1 LAVETLDELLTE
13 NARGAASGDSSARTT
28 ERRRYVRIRIA
39 AQRPTTVRIDEKNA
53 ALVVNIGEGGMRVQA
68 LGHPVQPGA
77 TLWLEFHLPGSPA
90 PIRTSGVV
98 AWANDSAEAGIRFA
112 KLSQSLARRL
122 RAGMATNRTLN
133 AGREFMQVAGGW
145 PAALDLMA
153 DLTRMLTGAR
163 GVAITLAAPEQ
174 RFYSSL
180 EEGLQIRSTVA
191 APIYESE
198 RVVGHLEI
206 FSSELGAFDEQDL
219 STLPVL
225 AAVVGEMITLRAA
238 AQQES
243 ARKAARLSTRI
254 VSRIEGLLPTIRV
267 RLVREAGIL
276 PFPESQDE
284 IRRLVDL
291 RI

>member
-1 LAVETLDELLTE
+1 MAVETLDELLTE
-13 NARGAASGDSSARTT
+13 HARGVASGDDSAPKTD
-28 ERRRYVRIRIA
+28 RRRHLRIRIA
-39 AQRPTTVRIDEKNA
+39 AHRPTTVRIDEKNA

-77 TLWLEFHLPGSPA
+77 TLWLEFHLPGSRT

-112 KLSQSLARRL
+112 KLSESLARRL
-122 RAGMATNRTLN
+122 RAGMATNRTPN
-133 AGREFMQVAGGW
+133 AGREFMQIAGGW

-163 GVAITLAAPEQ
+163 GVAITLVATER

-180 EEGLQIRSTVA
+180 EPGLAVRSTVA
-191 APIYESE
+191 APIYDRE
-198 RVVGHLEI
+198 RIVGHLEI

-225 AAVVGEMITLRAA
+225 AAVVGEMITVRAA
-238 AQQES
+238 DQRES
-243 ARKAARLSTRI
+243 ARKNARLSSRI
-254 VSRIEGLLPTIRV
+254 VSRIEGIFPTIHV
-267 RLVREAGIL
+267 RLR
-276 PFPESQDE
+276 
-284 IRRLVDL
+284 
-291 RI
+291 

>member
-1 LAVETLDELLTE
+1 MAAQTLDELLSE
-13 NARGAASGDSSARTT
+13 NARAAASGDDSARKA
-28 ERRRYVRIRIA
+28 ERRCHVRLRIA
-39 AQRPTTVRIDEKNA
+39 AQRPTTVHIDEKNA
-53 ALVVNIGEGGMRVQA
+53 ALVVDVGEGGMRVQA

-122 RAGMATNRTLN
+122 RAGMATNRTSN

-180 EEGLQIRSTVA
+180 EEGLEIRSTVA
-191 APIYESE
+191 APIYEKE
-198 RVVGHLEI
+198 RIVGHLEI
-206 FSSELGAFDEQDL
+206 FSNELGAFDEPDL

-243 ARKAARLSTRI
+243 ARKAERLSTRI

-267 RLVREAGIL
+267 RLVR
-276 PFPESQDE
+276 
-284 IRRLVDL
+284 
-291 RI
+291 